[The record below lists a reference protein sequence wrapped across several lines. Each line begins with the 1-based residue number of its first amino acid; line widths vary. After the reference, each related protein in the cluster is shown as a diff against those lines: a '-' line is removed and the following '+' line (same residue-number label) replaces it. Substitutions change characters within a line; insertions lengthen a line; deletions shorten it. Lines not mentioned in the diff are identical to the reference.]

1 MILRVSYQSV
11 HSQETRRNINIL
23 VSTACCTVKGHMYNT
38 VLLSLVFFILFT
50 NTNNMQ
56 RYNYVVELETF

>member
-23 VSTACCTVKGHMYNT
+23 VSTDCSTVKGHMYNT
-38 VLLSLVFFILFT
+38 VLFSMFFFLNFL
-50 NTNNMQ
+50 MKK
-56 RYNYVVELETF
+56 